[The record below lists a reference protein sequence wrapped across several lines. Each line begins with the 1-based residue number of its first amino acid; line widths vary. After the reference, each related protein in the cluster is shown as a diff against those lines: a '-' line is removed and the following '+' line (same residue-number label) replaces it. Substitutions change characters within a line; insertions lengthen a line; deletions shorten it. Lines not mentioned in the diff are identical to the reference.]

1 MSLTDKECRNATPA
15 EKPRKLFDGGGLYL
29 LVHPNGSKYWRVKY
43 RVEGKE
49 RQLALGV
56 YPTVGL
62 KEAREKLQV
71 AKAKLSAG
79 VDPQAATRAHKD
91 AEKQAHEQAAAD
103 AANAFEIVANEWF
116 ECRRHLWTA
125 RHAEAVQLSLEQE
138 IFPDLGSISIARIDV
153 PMLLKTLRKLEARGK
168 LEKLARVRQRCGE
181 IFRYGIA
188 TGRCERD
195 PAADLKGA
203 LKPRGKALHYAALP
217 AAELPTFFARLDKWD
232 GRELTKLAIRLLIL
246 TWVRTNELR
255 TAQWSEIDLARA
267 EWNIPAEKMKARRP
281 HWVPFSR
288 QAIAVLERLRELGDG
303 SRYLFP
309 AHDGHGSVMS
319 DNTILMALYR
329 MGYKGKATGHGFR
342 ATASTIMN
350 ERGERYDVIEAQL
363 AHTEG
368 DATRAA
374 YNRAE
379 YRLERRAMMQRWA
392 DYVDSLRHTDASALD
407 SAV

>member
-1 MSLTDKECRNATPA
+1 M
-15 EKPRKLFDGGGLYL
+15 
-29 LVHPNGSKYWRVKY
+29 
-43 RVEGKE
+43 
-49 RQLALGV
+49 
-56 YPTVGL
+56 
-62 KEAREKLQV
+62 
-71 AKAKLSAG
+71 AKTRLSAG
-79 VDPQAATRAHKD
+79 VDPTAEARARKD
-91 AEKQAHEQAAAD
+91 AERQAQAQAAAD
-103 AANAFEIVANEWF
+103 AANVFEIVANEWF
-116 ECRRHLWTA
+116 ERRRHLWTA
-125 RHAEAVQLSLEQE
+125 GHAEAVRLSLEEE

-217 AAELPTFFARLDKWD
+217 ASELPAFFARLDKWD

-255 TAQWSEIDLARA
+255 TAQWSDIDVVKAD
-267 EWNIPAEKMKARRP
+267 WNIPAEKMKARRP
-281 HWVPFSR
+281 HWVPLSR
-288 QAIAVLERLRELGDG
+288 QAIAVLHRLRQLSDG
-303 SRYLFP
+303 SPHVFP
-309 AHDGHGSVMS
+309 AHDGDNPVMS
-319 DNTILMALYR
+319 DNTILMAIYR

-379 YRLERRAMMQRWA
+379 YRRERRGMMQRWA
-392 DYVDSLRHTDASALD
+392 DYLDSLRVTDLSG
-407 SAV
+407 SGSPV